1 MNPVPMTFAP
11 ILKPKV
17 WGGRRLAGYG
27 KDLGVMDAVGE
38 SWELADLP
46 DSIEDG
52 RSVVDSGP
60 LAGKTLHA
68 LLEEDS
74 SWIMGGASCS
84 PEGGFPL
91 LIKYLDAREDLSMQV
106 HPDEQWVR
114 SHPQDHL
121 KTESWIILE
130 AEEGSMLYKGIRPGV
145 DPDAFAR
152 AIEDGSVVDLV
163 EAVPARVGD
172 CHDLPSGTC
181 HALGK
186 GILVAE
192 IQTPSDTTFR
202 VYDWGRT
209 DRTLHIDQA
218 MQCIAFEPA
227 SESDEHERTRDGS
240 THTTRLSKTSHYHI
254 DRIDAIDD
262 DVITLETGDAPEV
275 LMMLA
280 GSAGLEGLHDTRLEK
295 GRTVLIPAAME
306 SVELRLAA
314 NASLLRVTLPSA
326 EN

>member
-17 WGGRRLAGYG
+17 WGGRRLADYG
-27 KDLGVMDAVGE
+27 KDLGAMDAVGE

-46 DSIEDG
+46 DSIEEG

-74 SWIMGGASCS
+74 SWIMGRASCS
-84 PEGGFPL
+84 GEGGFPL

-114 SHPQDHL
+114 SHPEDHL

-130 AEEGSMLYKGIRPGV
+130 AEEGAMLYKGIRPGV

-163 EAVPARVGD
+163 EVVPARVGD

-202 VYDWGRT
+202 VFDWGRT
-209 DRTLHIDQA
+209 DRTLHIEQA
-218 MQCIAFEPA
+218 LQCIAFEPA
-227 SESDEHERTRDGS
+227 AKMEAYERTRHGS
-240 THTTRLSKTSHYHI
+240 AQVTRLSKTPHYLI
-254 DRIDAIDD
+254 DRIDAVDA
-262 DVITLETGDAPEV
+262 DVITLQIGDAPEV

-280 GSAGLEGLHDTRLEK
+280 GEGSLEGRPGPGLEK

-306 SVELRLAA
+306 SVELRLTA
-314 NASLLRVTLPSA
+314 NASLLRVTLPPA